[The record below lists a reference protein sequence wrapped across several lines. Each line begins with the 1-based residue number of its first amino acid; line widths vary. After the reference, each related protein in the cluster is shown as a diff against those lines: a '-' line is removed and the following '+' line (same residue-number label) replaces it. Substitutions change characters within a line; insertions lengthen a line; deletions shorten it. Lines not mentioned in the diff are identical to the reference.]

1 MVLLEVL
8 LSPSPQGLP
17 EAGVTRQGKGART
30 ELRPEVPVLCPQPL
44 ALGPLPGRPV
54 AGNWSQPLLSPTG
67 QAGTTLPG
75 WGWGCI
81 GKAKA
86 EGGGEGGSGRL
97 WGGSP
102 SSRSLGQSLGR
113 LDFSAEELPV
123 ERGEGGLDH
132 DGVEVLEGL
141 QLLHVLAAQAPQ
153 LPLGRQLEAGQRDG
167 GWGAQRSPQS
177 PQPLRPS
184 RVRGPSPSCFL
195 SVPLAFVDR
204 PDPTRAQGQVC
215 VRREQTSG

>member
-1 MVLLEVL
+1 M
-8 LSPSPQGLP
+8 
-17 EAGVTRQGKGART
+17 
-30 ELRPEVPVLCPQPL
+30 
-44 ALGPLPGRPV
+44 
-54 AGNWSQPLLSPTG
+54 
-67 QAGTTLPG
+67 
-75 WGWGCI
+75 

-86 EGGGEGGSGRL
+86 EGGGGGSGRL